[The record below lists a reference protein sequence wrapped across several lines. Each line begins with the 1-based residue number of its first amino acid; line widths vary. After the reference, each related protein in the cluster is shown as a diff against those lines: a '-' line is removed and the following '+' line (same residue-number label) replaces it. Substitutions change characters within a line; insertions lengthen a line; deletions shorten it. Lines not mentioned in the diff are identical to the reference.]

1 MIDTSS
7 TVQRSPQQSRRR
19 IRRKTW
25 LVATMAVVGAALL
38 TVSAVVYRNPD
49 LGPARRL
56 LAQGR
61 LTEAEAHIRR
71 ALKRRPD
78 SPDALLILGESIQR
92 QGRVE
97 EAIEI
102 YSRIPDTA
110 PRQFTKARLVT
121 ASILMHFGR
130 LADAEQNIE
139 AAKPEFA
146 DASVIDG
153 LKVTLLTL
161 CGRRWESLPYVQRTL
176 TTVGDLRTK
185 LIYLANPDEMP
196 APPEDIFAR
205 MFQVRDP
212 LGTLGCARVAA
223 SLGRRDQ
230 AVQLTRDCLSRRPDL
245 LEAHVLL
252 GTILLDSAEM
262 SQFAEWRQNLPQ
274 NADLHPGIW
283 FIHGRV
289 AQETGDYPGAIRCY
303 WEVLRRQPN
312 HVRATYQLSQLLGS
326 AGHADDASVFLERS
340 KLLTRLIEASVRIYD
355 NSGSLSEIAICAR
368 MTKEL
373 GRWREAREWCDYLL
387 NIDPNHVAGRE
398 LLMEIEA
405 GWSDDIPW
413 LFPDQDLA
421 ARFDYSTFPLPRAAS
436 GSPDSRRPVEHRQS
450 AASPVAFTDDA
461 RRLGLNFV
469 YFNGDDPSTEG
480 RRMFEYTGGGVAVLD
495 FDLDGWSDLYFTQGT
510 DWPPDRTN
518 RRHLDK
524 LFRNDRGRGF
534 VDITSIAGI
543 DDRGFGQGA
552 TVGDYDNDGFP
563 DVYVANI
570 DGNRLFRNNGD
581 GTFLDLTPECGLGRH
596 RHWTTS
602 CLLADING
610 DSIPD
615 VYDVTF
621 LDDSDIFTR
630 ICRGSDGAARSC
642 APAGFHAA
650 PEHVYLGLGDG
661 KFKDVTAQ
669 LGFDVPEGDGLGI
682 VAADF
687 DNSGEISLFVGNDG
701 RANFYFTPPPSTD
714 TSFRWQECGATSG
727 LAFNDSGAP
736 QASMGIAA
744 GDANNDGLVDLFVTN
759 FYNEADSLYLNLGQG
774 VFTDRSR
781 SAGLRE
787 PNWSFLGF
795 GAQFLD
801 ADLDGWE
808 DLIVTNGHVDDFTH
822 RQIPFK
828 MRPQFYRNRETRFTE
843 LLASDL
849 GPFFDQP
856 RLGRGLAKLD
866 WNRDG
871 LTDVA
876 ISHIGD
882 PAALLTNR
890 TARSGRH
897 LGLRLVGTTRAR
909 DAIGTRVSLRVGNL
923 HLERQLTAGD
933 GYQASNERR
942 LEFGLGDNADDVEL
956 QIRWPGGAV
965 DKFTAVRSGE
975 EYLAVEGRPALVP
988 IRIE

>member
-1 MIDTSS
+1 M
-7 TVQRSPQQSRRR
+7 
-19 IRRKTW
+19 
-25 LVATMAVVGAALL
+25 ALL
-38 TVSAVVYRNPD
+38 AVAAIVYRNPD

-61 LTEAEAHIRR
+61 LAEAEALVRR
-71 ALKRRPD
+71 ALKRKPH

-102 YSRIPDTA
+102 YSRIPETA
-110 PRQFTKARLVT
+110 PRQFAKARLVT

-130 LADAEQNIE
+130 LADAEQNI
-139 AAKPEFA
+139 AAANPDFA
-146 DASVIDG
+146 EQSVIDG
-153 LKVTLLTL
+153 LQVTLLTL

-223 SLGRRDQ
+223 SLGRREQ
-230 AVQLTRDCLSRRPDL
+230 ALELTRDCLSRRPDL

-252 GTILLDSAEM
+252 GTILLDAAEM
-262 SQFAEWRQNLPQ
+262 SQFAEWRRALPQ

-283 FIHGRV
+283 FLDGRV

-312 HVRATYQLSQLLGS
+312 HVRATYQLSQLLGG
-326 AGHADDASVFLERS
+326 AGRADDASVFLERS

-355 NSGSLSEIAICAR
+355 NSGSLSEIAICAH

-373 GRWREAREWCDYLL
+373 GRWHESREWCGYLL
-387 NIDPNHVAGRE
+387 NIDPNQEAGRE
-398 LLMEIEA
+398 LLREIEA
-405 GWSDDIPW
+405 GWRDDLPW
-413 LFPDQDLA
+413 LFPEQDLA

-436 GSPDSRRPVEHRQS
+436 GSPDLRQPFERRQP
-450 AASPVAFTDDA
+450 AAGPVAFTDDA
-461 RRLGLNFV
+461 QRLGLKFV

-510 DWPPDRTN
+510 DWPPDRSN

-524 LFRNDRGRGF
+524 LFRNDQGRAF
-534 VDITSIAGI
+534 VDITAVAGI
-543 DDRGFGQGA
+543 VDPGFGQGA
-552 TVGDYDNDGFP
+552 TIGDYDNDGFP

-581 GTFLDLTPECGLGRH
+581 GTFADATPESGLARH

-610 DSIPD
+610 DSLPD

-621 LDDSDIFTR
+621 LDDPDVFSR
-630 ICRGSDGAARSC
+630 ICRGSDGSARSC
-642 APAGFHAA
+642 APAGFRAA
-650 PEHVYLGLGDG
+650 PDHVYLNVGDG
-661 KFKDVTAQ
+661 TFRDVTER

-682 VAADF
+682 VAADL

-701 RANFYFTPPPSTD
+701 RPNFHFTPPTAED
-714 TSFRWQECGATSG
+714 GTARWQERGTVSG
-727 LAFNDSGAP
+727 LAYNDSGSP

-759 FYNEADSLYLNLGQG
+759 FYNEADSLYLNLGSG
-774 VFTDRSR
+774 IFADRSR

-808 DLIVTNGHVDDFTH
+808 DLVVTNGHVDDFTH

-828 MRPQFYRNRETRFTE
+828 MRPQFYRNRDTRFTE
-843 LLASDL
+843 LLAKDL

-890 TARSGRH
+890 TTRHGRC

-909 DAIGTRVSLRVGNL
+909 DAIGTRVSLRTGGL

-988 IRIE
+988 IRLE